1 MNAQITYTNE
11 GNPQRGRL
19 QSYHSSFSVGGFRKM
34 NKTAFQYDLTHM
46 PSRDS
51 QQNIF
56 VTQDGELQSKFS
68 IGFEVEKN
76 SFHRGAMQEYPL
88 FSHFESDR
96 SCGVEAVTNILPLIG
111 KGVWRNKVLNMM
123 TQAKKIIDDNYSPS
137 NRTCGGHITLS
148 CNGLGGHDLAERM
161 RPFSGIIYAL
171 YRFRLRNKYCSYNI
185 FMDTDSCDWEGIN
198 TIYNSKYQVCKIGTE
213 RIEFRL
219 PSRFTSVA
227 DMNHRYRLMYEV
239 MDFAVNNPNG
249 KHSSLLRK
257 LKPILMMMYNNDEQK
272 VAEILALAKSFRKML
287 MTRKINHDVQPFVD
301 REQKLKH
308 LYTRSLRRD
317 IENS

>member
-11 GNPQRGRL
+11 DNPQRGRL
-19 QSYHSSFSVGGFRKM
+19 LTYHSSYSVGGFRKM
-34 NKTAFQYDLTHM
+34 NKTAFQYDMTHM
-46 PSRDS
+46 PSREL

-68 IGFEVEKN
+68 IGFEVEKI
-76 SFHRGAMQEYPL
+76 SFHRGAMREYPL
-88 FSHFESDR
+88 FSHFESDS

-123 TQAKKIIDDNYSPS
+123 TQAKKILDDNYSPS
-137 NRTCGGHITLS
+137 SRTCGGHITLS

-171 YRFRLRNKYCSYNI
+171 YRFRLRNNYCSYNL
-185 FMDTDSCDWEGIN
+185 FMDTDRSDWAGN
-198 TIYNSKYQVCKIGTE
+198 GNGAKYQVCKIGTE

-219 PSRFTSVA
+219 PSRITSVA

-239 MDFAVNNPNG
+239 MDFAVNNPDG

-287 MTRKINHDVQPFVD
+287 MTRKINHHVQPFVD
-301 REQKLKH
+301 RDQRLTS
-308 LYTRSLRRD
+308 LYTRSLRQD
-317 IENS
+317 ICNS

>member
-1 MNAQITYTNE
+1 MEAQITYTNE

-19 QSYHSSFSVGGFRKM
+19 QTYHSSYSVGGFRKM
-34 NKTAFQYDLTHM
+34 NKTAFQYDMTHM
-46 PSRDS
+46 PSREV

-56 VTQDGELQSKFS
+56 VTEDGELQSKFS

-76 SFHRGAMQEYPL
+76 NFHRGAMKEYPL

-123 TQAKKIIDDNYSPS
+123 TQTKKILDDNYSS
-137 NRTCGGHITLS
+137 SDKTCGGHITLS

-171 YRFRLRNKYCSYNI
+171 YRYRLRNKYCKYNI
-185 FMDTDSCDWEGIN
+185 FMDTDRSDWEGVD
-198 TIYNSKYQVCKIGTE
+198 TAHNSKYQVCKISTE

-219 PSRFTSVA
+219 PSRITSVA

-257 LKPILMMMYNNDEQK
+257 LKPILMMMYNNDVQK
-272 VAEILALAKSFRKML
+272 VDEILALAKSFRKML

-301 REQKLKH
+301 RNQWLTH
-308 LYTRSLRRD
+308 LYTRSLKQD
-317 IENS
+317 ICNS

>member
-19 QSYHSSFSVGGFRKM
+19 QSYHSFVGFRKM

-88 FSHFESDR
+88 FSHFENDN

-123 TQAKKIIDDNYSPS
+123 TQAKKILDDNYSPS
-137 NRTCGGHITLS
+137 DRTCGGHITLS

-171 YRFRLRNKYCSYNI
+171 YRFRLHNKYCRYNI

-198 TIYNSKYQVCKIGTE
+198 TIHNSKYQVCKIGTE

-317 IENS
+317 IENR

>member
-56 VTQDGELQSKFS
+56 VTQDGDLQSKFS

-76 SFHRGAMQEYPL
+76 SFHRGAMREYPL

-137 NRTCGGHITLS
+137 DRTCGGHITLS
-148 CNGLGGHDLAERM
+148 CDGLGGHDLAERM

-171 YRFRLRNKYCSYNI
+171 YRFRLRNSYCRYNI
-185 FMDTDSCDWEGIN
+185 FMDTDSCDWEGVDTVHN
-198 TIYNSKYQVCKIGTE
+198 QKYQVCKIGTE

-219 PSRFTSVA
+219 PSRITSVA

-272 VAEILALAKSFRKML
+272 VAEILSLAKAFRKML

-301 REQKLKH
+301 RDQRLTS
-308 LYTRSLRRD
+308 LYTRSLRQD
-317 IENS
+317 ICNS

>member
-19 QSYHSSFSVGGFRKM
+19 QSYHSFVGFRKM

-56 VTQDGELQSKFS
+56 VTDDGELQSKFS

-76 SFHRGAMQEYPL
+76 SFHRGAMREYPL
-88 FSHFESDR
+88 FSHFESDS

-137 NRTCGGHITLS
+137 DRRCGGHITLS

-171 YRFRLRNKYCSYNI
+171 YRFRLRNKYCRYNI
-185 FMDTDSCDWEGIN
+185 FMDTDSCDWEGVD
-198 TIYNSKYQVCKIGTE
+198 TVHNSKYQVCKIGTE

-219 PSRFTSVA
+219 PSRVTSVA

-249 KHSSLLRK
+249 KHSSLLRR

-272 VAEILALAKSFRKML
+272 VAEILSLAKSFRKML

-301 REQKLKH
+301 RDQRLTS
-308 LYTRSLRRD
+308 LYTRTLRRD